1 MASLNIMTHE
11 IQSAFED
18 TDAFWQR
25 ALELE
30 FGNDATPARYE
41 PRGRGADGSALR
53 QAHDARER
61 ARATWA
67 AAAFGSEA

>member
-11 IQSAFED
+11 IQTAFEE

-30 FGNDATPARYE
+30 FGNEATPARYE
-41 PRGRGADGSALR
+41 PRGRGADGSSLR
-53 QAHDARER
+53 NAHDARES
-61 ARATWA
+61 ARAAWA
-67 AAAFGSEA
+67 VVAFGSEA